1 MTAETE
7 NVSIPGGGIERL
19 RFCILATIVVTS
31 VATRVCPTGRIV
43 ITKEKKIA
51 RNGPRSEKKK
61 KKNLNRIDLV
71 ASFQTRFKIKI
82 NSLDKRFSKARI

>member
-1 MTAETE
+1 MLQL
-7 NVSIPGGGIERL
+7 GI
-19 RFCILATIVVTS
+19 
-31 VATRVCPTGRIV
+31 CPTGRIV

-61 KKNLNRIDLV
+61 KTNLNRIDLV

-82 NSLDKRFSKARI
+82 NSLRVVVPFRQTILESADLKIDGFKGRKDRNC

>member
-1 MTAETE
+1 MLQL
-7 NVSIPGGGIERL
+7 GI
-19 RFCILATIVVTS
+19 
-31 VATRVCPTGRIV
+31 CPTGRIV

-61 KKNLNRIDLV
+61 TNLNRIDLV

-82 NSLDKRFSKARI
+82 NSLRVVVPFRQTILESADLKIGGFKGRKDRNC